1 MAETESSA
9 TIGTEIPFVTEREG
23 YSFNCQEK
31 DCGEGLHIPEEVIEE
46 IKNGDEVIL
55 YCVYCHHCTIIEHG
69 KSCDIPMPP
78 RATTRWT
85 ETYY

>member
-1 MAETESSA
+1 
-9 TIGTEIPFVTEREG
+9 
-23 YSFNCQEK
+23 
-31 DCGEGLHIPEEVIEE
+31 
-46 IKNGDEVIL
+46 
-55 YCVYCHHCTIIEHG
+55 VYCHHCTIIEHG